1 MLPFRQTVA
10 VLVVVAVFTSAA
22 AVPRPEEAKKEADN
36 IIPQVGCD
44 SLTHTLIH
52 SLGGPRSGGS

>member
-10 VLVVVAVFTSAA
+10 ILVVVAVFASVA

-36 IIPQVGCD
+36 VIPQVGCD
-44 SLTHTLIH
+44 SLTYTTDY
-52 SLGGPRSGGS
+52 